1 MSSLQSYDALISPV
15 APTAA
20 WKLGEKID
28 DPLSMYKSDIMT
40 VNLNLAGKPLKSKSE
55 GDCHSKRIS
64 NHSLFSQFHFLWWQ
78 NLLWESFMSG
88 LDGSLGVA

>member
-1 MSSLQSYDALISPV
+1 MSSLQSFDALISPV

-40 VNLNLAGKPLKSKSE
+40 VNINLAGKSFGKKS
-55 GDCHSKRIS
+55 HT
-64 NHSLFSQFHFLWWQ
+64 LFGIFFVIVCLENDFFDLHHTQPYQCS
-78 NLLWESFMSG
+78 S
-88 LDGSLGVA
+88 

>member
-1 MSSLQSYDALISPV
+1 MGNAAFYFQVRSLIQKELVSSLESFDALVSPV

-40 VNLNLAGKPLKSKSE
+40 VNLNLAGKPLAK
-55 GDCHSKRIS
+55 
-64 NHSLFSQFHFLWWQ
+64 L
-78 NLLWESFMSG
+78 
-88 LDGSLGVA
+88 